1 MAAQENIVAHLK
13 AMESFSGADREA
25 FLRIW
30 QETKISDPADVLF
43 QRAREK
49 IGPENQ
55 QTAFNA
61 IRALMTVAAVLSDN
75 DKSRESEVLED
86 LFDQIQDLSEAPLES
101 SFKDFLKSILGRDN
115 RALRNW
121 GKATAL
127 RVADETLFQGAR
139 VVTDL
144 RPIFDDSGSLDEPEA
159 ALMVHNL
166 ILRYNIQD
174 GADEFHIAM
183 TDQGLQNLIDVLQRA
198 QEKAKTLRGMK
209 RWGTLH

>member
-1 MAAQENIVAHLK
+1 M
-13 AMESFSGADREA
+13 
-25 FLRIW
+25 
-30 QETKISDPADVLF
+30 
-43 QRAREK
+43 
-49 IGPENQ
+49 
-55 QTAFNA
+55 
-61 IRALMTVAAVLSDN
+61 
-75 DKSRESEVLED
+75 KSV
-86 LFDQIQDLSEAPLES
+86 
-101 SFKDFLKSILGRDN
+101 LGRDN